1 MGKCVICPLKNNY
14 NYQMK
19 RTKTVIILGLIVA
32 MFAIALIYLYKKN
45 QQDPIVYTTDTPVE
59 QTIIVKTV
67 ATGNI
72 VPKDEVLI
80 KSNISGVIEEVFIEA
95 GEYVKS
101 GDLIAQIRVI
111 PNVSSLASAQS
122 SISSSQIALQTAKI
136 NLQTQQTNYDRQ
148 KALFDKGVISSNEF
162 EVIKNTYLQTKQTVE
177 QAEIGL
183 GSSRQNY
190 DIVKTGTTSGLGNIA
205 QTQVRATVSGMVLD
219 VPVKAGNQV
228 IEANNFNEGTSIAS
242 LADVKRMIFEGK
254 VDESEVG
261 KIKEGLPLE
270 ITVGAIED
278 KKFEA
283 VLDYIAPKGVAENG
297 AIQFAIKGTIKSIDS
312 TFIRAGLSA
321 NASIILEKA
330 ENVLAVKEA
339 LIQFDPQTKK
349 PFVEIMVGD
358 QKFERRDVDLGISD
372 GIFVQVKSGIDKS
385 DKIKVWNQVQGIP
398 DYAKKK

>member
-1 MGKCVICPLKNNY
+1 
-14 NYQMK
+14 MK
-19 RTKTVIILGLIVA
+19 RTKTVVILVLIVA
-32 MFAIALIYLYKKN
+32 LFAIALIYLWQKN
-45 QQDPIVYTTDTPVE
+45 QEDPVTYTTESPVE
-59 QTIIVKTV
+59 QTIVVKTV

-95 GEYVKS
+95 GEYVNS

-111 PNVSSLASAQS
+111 PNVSSLTSAKNSIASNQT
-122 SISSSQIALQTAKI
+122 ALQTAKI

-148 KALFDKGVISSNEF
+148 KALFEKGVISSNEF
-162 EVIKNTYLQTKQTVE
+162 ESIKNTYLQTKQSVQ
-177 QAEIGL
+177 QAEINL
-183 GSSRQNY
+183 NSSRQNY

-219 VPVKAGNQV
+219 VPVKEGNQV

-242 LADVKRMIFEGK
+242 LADVKKMIFEGK

-270 ITVGAIED
+270 ITVGAIENM
-278 KKFEA
+278 KFDA

-297 AIQFAIKGTIKSIDS
+297 AIQFEIKGTLKSIDS

-321 NASIILEKA
+321 NASIILDKA
-330 ENVLAVKEA
+330 ENVLAIREA
-339 LIQFDPQTKK
+339 LVQYDTTTQK
-349 PFVEIMVGD
+349 PFVEVMVGD
-358 QKFERRDVDLGISD
+358 QEFERRDLELGISD
-372 GIFVQVKSGIDKS
+372 GIYVQVKNGIGKS
-385 DKIKVWNQVQGIP
+385 DKIKIWNQVQGIP
-398 DYAKKK
+398 EYAQKK